1 MKELN
6 ETKLDDNSVKY
17 TVNSMIY
24 GSIQVAWS
32 TEEFGFLINRLTCP
46 GQCRGLYEDRQGLGH
61 HHRWVRHSKVMRIKK
76 IHGLITTLRKKPQ
89 TDHFRCL
96 NAHQKHVEWILFHHV
111 SAQTQTPSP
120 RLSRTSGI
128 SSVTMSTMWAGVMSS
143 SLSGPESCFFPRLR
157 FSFLFFFSFFFFSA
171 LSFCRRSSS
180 SFTYW
185 SDMGRPVCD

>member
-1 MKELN
+1 MISQLN
-6 ETKLDDNSVKY
+6 IYVMWIY
-17 TVNSMIY
+17 TSGMIHWR
-24 GSIQVAWS
+24 IWI
-32 TEEFGFLINRLTCP
+32 LINRLTCP
-46 GQCRGLYEDRQGLGH
+46 GQCQGLYEDRQDLGH
-61 HHRWVRHSKVMRIKK
+61 HHRWVRHSEVMRLWKK
-76 IHGLITTLRKKPQ
+76 IHELTNTLRKKPKLIISVVWMFIRSMF
-89 TDHFRCL
+89 DELYFVMCPL
-96 NAHQKHVEWILFHHV
+96 
-111 SAQTQTPSP
+111 
-120 RLSRTSGI
+120 RLSFYHHIFPVRAMFTWLGRTSGI